1 MTSAPSFTNDS
12 MTKADQCRF
21 SRLMNAYA
29 FRDGGFESWLTTP
42 LAVIGAGMLG
52 ARLCEEAVLAGASV
66 VVFEPDIGEL
76 SNLGNQR
83 CQPGVFKA
91 VSLQARCEAIRPGH
105 LTAVCCDVRHANLR
119 QLRRCAVWFDC
130 TDDANLAWPLTE
142 ASNGLGSYLLRCAVD
157 GTGQREMGRVL
168 CSAGGRGQACQCCT
182 YSLEDLLR
190 LRRRTPCLA
199 GPAAEGQPTLAG
211 GAIAAGT
218 AGLAL
223 SLAQRLIAGK
233 DLDLILNREFILD
246 WTNFQML
253 SVQLDRC
260 ERCLTGHR
268 TWDLMDLDFTAA
280 DGTLAD
286 VFAAAG
292 DAPEL
297 DLEPHLHPLN
307 VQATCRCGEVVA
319 AVGTDWAAPP
329 PCPTCGQRL
338 SWMREVQLDR
348 FTRLQAESW
357 GIQSVPLATLGIP
370 EGGMFVVRGAKRPI
384 RRLLLR

>member
-1 MTSAPSFTNDS
+1 MTSAIASTNS
-12 MTKADQCRF
+12 LLTEADQCRF
-21 SRLMNAYA
+21 SRLMNAYP
-29 FRDGGFESWLTTP
+29 FRDGGFDHWLTTP

-66 VVFEPDIGEL
+66 VVFDPDIGEL
-76 SNLGNQR
+76 PNLGNQR

-91 VSLQARCEAIRPGH
+91 LSLQARCEAIRSGH
-105 LTAVCCDVRHANLR
+105 LTAVCRDVRHADLR
-119 QLRRCAVWFDC
+119 QLRDCALWFDC

-157 GTGQREMGRVL
+157 GTGQSEMGRVM
-168 CSAGGRGQACQCCT
+168 CSAGGRGHACQCCS
-182 YSLEDLLR
+182 YSLEDVLR
-190 LRRRTPCLA
+190 QRRRTPCLA
-199 GPAAEGQPTLAG
+199 GPAAEGPPTLAG

-218 AGLAL
+218 VGLAL

-233 DLDLILNREFILD
+233 DLDRILNREFILD

-253 SVQLDRC
+253 AVRVNRC

-292 DAPEL
+292 ASPEI
-297 DLEPHLHPLN
+297 DLEAYLHPLN
-307 VQATCRCGEVVA
+307 VQAACRCGEVVA
-319 AVGTDWAAPP
+319 AVGTDWADPP
-329 PCPTCGQRL
+329 LCPTCASRL
-338 SWMREVQLDR
+338 TWMPEMQIDR
-348 FTRLQAESW
+348 VTRLQAEAW
-357 GIQSVPLATLGIP
+357 EIQDVPLATLGVP
-370 EGGMFVVRGAKRPI
+370 EGGMFVVRGPGRPV